1 MKDTDK
7 KSYVRR
13 MFDGIAP
20 TYDTLNHMLSFNF
33 DRRWRK
39 LAVKCAAAGNPS
51 RLLDVATGTGD
62 LAIALARALPGAR
75 VDGIDISEGM
85 LAIGRQKVADCG
97 LDGRVSLAAGDAESM
112 PFGDGIF
119 DTVTIGFGIRNF
131 ADMAAGLR
139 ECLRVLKPGG
149 RAVILEF
156 STPRGRIFGR
166 LYRFYFHRILP
177 AVGRVVSKNSYA
189 YEYLPDSVD
198 NFPDKLL
205 FLRRMEEAGFAR
217 CSARR
222 LMRGIAYIYQGTKA

>member
-33 DRRWRK
+33 DRRWRR
-39 LAVKCAAAGNPS
+39 LAVKCASDGNPS

-62 LAIALARALPGAR
+62 LAITLARALPGAR

-85 LAIGRQKVADCG
+85 LAIGRQKVADIG
-97 LDGRVSLAAGDAESM
+97 LDGRVSLSAGDAESM
-112 PFGDGIF
+112 PFGDGVF
-119 DTVTIGFGIRNF
+119 DAVTIGFGIRNF
-131 ADMAAGLR
+131 ADMAAGLS
-139 ECLRVLKPGG
+139 ECRRVLKPGG
-149 RAVILEF
+149 WTVILEF

-177 AVGRVVSKNSYA
+177 AVGRMVSKNSYA

-205 FLRRMEEAGFAR
+205 FLRRMEEAGFVR